1 MGEVYRARDTAL
13 HREVALKV
21 LPGVFAQDAD
31 RLARF
36 AREAQALASLNH
48 PNIAQIYGLEQTGS
62 TPALVLELVEGPTL
76 ADVIQARG
84 PGSPIALTDALAIA
98 RQIADALEAAH
109 NAGIVHRDLKPANVK
124 LRVPATAVQTPLAQ
138 LDLSET
144 TVKVLDF
151 GLAKA
156 LSADP
161 ASGASEPSNSP
172 TLTNRATALGV
183 ILGTAAYMAPE
194 QARGKSVDR
203 RADVWAFGV
212 VLLEMLTG
220 RRVFRGEEVTDVL
233 AQVITAEPDWK
244 ALPPATPPAVRRL
257 LRRCLEKDPRRRLRD
272 IGDARIELDHE
283 DAAETVQASADAAL
297 PLEGP
302 PPKRRLAWL
311 GWAVAAALAAA
322 LGVVTVTRP
331 GAQPP
336 PLTEFTLDGFGA
348 LPLSSDFAV
357 SPDGTMLAMVT
368 GAAQQ
373 RPAIWIRPLGE
384 LEARAIPGTEGAVDL
399 FWSADSQS
407 IGFLAD
413 GYIRHVKV
421 ATGVAAVACQTD
433 TFRGGTWSH
442 DNTIV
447 FSARTEGLRRCDS
460 STPITT
466 VASPEVEH
474 AWPVFL
480 PDGRHIVYL
489 AVAPGST
496 ELRVVSLDGTATTTI
511 GPADSNAVFAAG
523 HLIYTL
529 GDRLVAQAF
538 DASALRTTGDPFPLA
553 DGLPGSVSGRRKGL
567 FSASSGGVLVYR
579 LLNDRIPDQLT
590 WIDRHGRPIG
600 KVGEPGVFVN
610 LNLSPTGRQL
620 AVSRLTGSPPNVD
633 IWLIDFERA
642 NQFTRLTDHAGA
654 EHDPAWSPDGRTLI
668 FNSNRQGAYAL
679 FQKPA
684 DPGAAEENLVSG
696 GSTGWMTT
704 PEWSGP
710 AKAIFY
716 SLQSS
721 PPSRDIW
728 LLPVEGERKPR
739 AFLATRF
746 DERDPAPSPD
756 GRFVAYESDA
766 SGRREIYVRPYPAGE
781 PAVPVSVAG
790 GVAPRWRG
798 DGREIVFVSLDGMM
812 MGAAIDTSAGVRVAP
827 PRELFPVTLGTTDG
841 HPYAVSS
848 DGQRFVIPVRETSAR
863 PAPLTVT
870 TDFVAGAVR

>member
-1 MGEVYRARDTAL
+1 MIPAEHEMSLASGSRLGPFEVVGTLGAGGMGEVYRARDTAL

-447 FSARTEGLRRCDS
+447 FSARTEGL
-460 STPITT
+460 
-466 VASPEVEH
+466 
-474 AWPVFL
+474 
-480 PDGRHIVYL
+480 
-489 AVAPGST
+489 
-496 ELRVVSLDGTATTTI
+496 
-511 GPADSNAVFAAG
+511 
-523 HLIYTL
+523 IYTL

-538 DASALRTTGDPFPLA
+538 DASALRTTGDPFPLT
-553 DGLPGSVSGRRKGL
+553 DSPPGSVVERREGL
-567 FSASSGGVLVYR
+567 FSASSGGALVYR
-579 LLNDRIPDQLT
+579 FLNRAPDQLT
-590 WIDRHGRPIG
+590 WIDRNGRPVG
-600 KVGEPGVFVN
+600 QVGEPGIFVN